1 MISHSALDWK
11 PLLPLMLTALSLGA
25 GVLALAWL
33 KMESR
38 LSLRQRLGV
47 VSAVTLFL
55 CFDLIL
61 FGAYTRL
68 SDSGLGCP
76 DWPGCYGHGSPWGA
90 GAAIDEAQAVMPTGP
105 VTLKKAWIE
114 MIHRYAAMTV
124 GLLIL
129 AMCVVSWW
137 QLYRHRVAAVT
148 PPEQDL
154 DLNEAWSTARWSTLT
169 LSWVV
174 VQGLFGALTVSSRL
188 YPAIVS
194 LHLLG
199 GMMLL
204 TLLSIQ
210 TFKLQGTTSRSWLTR
225 LGRVQSGPGQA
236 LSAARGWWGVLGLG
250 LLLLWIQMALGAW
263 VSTNYAVL
271 ACQTFPL
278 CQAQWWPEMNFA
290 QGFEIWRPLG
300 LSADG
305 GAIDFAALTAIH
317 VVHRLGAACVLL
329 GLSWVAWQLH
339 RQGRVTLS
347 RYLVLLLALQILSG
361 VSNVVL
367 EWPLLGALLHVGG
380 AAALVLCLTWG
391 GLLAP
396 RAVVCEA

>member
-1 MISHSALDWK
+1 
-11 PLLPLMLTALSLGA
+11 
-25 GVLALAWL
+25 
-33 KMESR
+33 
-38 LSLRQRLGV
+38 
-47 VSAVTLFL
+47 
-55 CFDLIL
+55 
-61 FGAYTRL
+61 
-68 SDSGLGCP
+68 
-76 DWPGCYGHGSPWGA
+76 
-90 GAAIDEAQAVMPTGP
+90 
-105 VTLKKAWIE
+105 

-129 AMCVVSWW
+129 VLCVVSWW
-137 QLYRHRVAAVT
+137 RVYRHRLAKGT
-148 PPEQDL
+148 PPESGIDRA
-154 DLNEAWSTARWSTLT
+154 EAGSTARWSTLT
-169 LSWVV
+169 LFWVG
-174 VQGLFGALTVSSRL
+174 VQGLFGALTVSTRL

-210 TFKLQGTTSRSWLTR
+210 TFKLQGASSIGWLTR
-225 LGRVQSGPGQA
+225 LGRVQRGQDQA
-236 LSAARGWWGVLGLG
+236 VSKARGWWGVLGLG
-250 LLLLWIQMALGAW
+250 LLMLWGQMALGAW

-278 CQAQWWPEMNFA
+278 CQGQWWPAMNFA

-347 RYLVLLLALQILSG
+347 RALVLLLALQILSG

-367 EWPLLGALLHVGG
+367 EWPLLAALMHVGG

-391 GLLAP
+391 WLLAP
-396 RAVVCEA
+396 RAGVCEA

>member
-1 MISHSALDWK
+1 MISHSAWDWK

-25 GVLALAWL
+25 VVLAMAWL

-76 DWPGCYGHGSPWGA
+76 DWPGCYGHGSPLGA
-90 GAAIDEAQAVMPTGP
+90 DAAIDEAAALMPTGP

-129 AMCVVSWW
+129 GLFVVSWW
-137 QLYRHRVAAVT
+137 QVYRHRLAKGT
-148 PPEQDL
+148 PPEPDM
-154 DLNEAWSTARWSTLT
+154 DLNQAWSMERWSTLT
-169 LSWVV
+169 LFWVG

-210 TFKLQGTTSRSWLTR
+210 TFKLQGAASKGWLTR
-225 LGRVQSGPGQA
+225 LGRIQRGPDPA
-236 LSAARGWWGVLGLG
+236 VSNTRGWWGVIGLG
-250 LLLLWIQMALGAW
+250 LLLLWGQMALGAW

-278 CQAQWWPEMNFA
+278 CQGQWWPAMNFA

-317 VVHRLGAACVLL
+317 VVHRIGAACVLL
-329 GLSWVAWQLH
+329 GLSWVAWELH

-347 RYLVLLLALQILSG
+347 RALVLLLALQILSG

-367 EWPLLGALLHVGG
+367 EWPLLAALTHVGG

-396 RAVVCEA
+396 RALVSEA